1 MEMNWSRWFRC
12 ESSFGMLLVPNQPGI
27 FVLAEEVATEPNSR
41 RMLAVFEVQEA
52 DDLARAM
59 SRLFA
64 VGSPWRGKLVESR
77 CYVRYAVAPG
87 IADRRAAANALKTWL
102 NSQREVA
109 SQIFETNPRETNP
122 RETNPRETNRETNAG
137 QMGFGQ
143 MNPGQMNPGEQRQA
157 MARAA
162 AVGNDTERLD
172 TAEVPGEMRSE
183 RRSARAEHESGA
195 LELKTVAERAVD
207 RVTHGIKLSSKPA
220 GF

>member
-27 FVLAEEVATEPNSR
+27 FALAEEVAQATEPNSR

-122 RETNPRETNRETNAG
+122 RENA
-137 QMGFGQ
+137 
-143 MNPGQMNPGEQRQA
+143 GQMNPGEHYPA

-172 TAEVPGEMRSE
+172 TAEVLGEMRSE
-183 RRSARAEHESGA
+183 RRSARAEHEGEA

>member
-27 FVLAEEVATEPNSR
+27 FALAEEVMQPAEPNSR

-64 VGSPWRGKLVESR
+64 VGSPWRAKLVESR
-77 CYVRYAVAPG
+77 CYVRYAVAPS
-87 IADRRAAANALKTWL
+87 IADRRAAASALKTWL

-109 SQIFETNPRETNP
+109 SQIFETNP
-122 RETNPRETNRETNAG
+122 G
-137 QMGFGQ
+137 Q
-143 MNPGQMNPGEQRQA
+143 QRPA

-172 TAEVPGEMRSE
+172 KADIPGEIRGE
-183 RRSARAEHESGA
+183 RRSARAEHEGGA